1 MKAMAVRA
9 LLLGLLLTSTTPC
22 LAAPSKKTQSAPKNS
37 EAPPK
42 EIVIDAIV
50 ASVDDKPI
58 TLSDLNSR
66 LSPRKLSMAEA
77 GKDAE
82 ALKVLDQIIL
92 EKLMEEEARTKRLNV
107 ADSDVDDYIREVA
120 QRNGLSMSDFESA
133 LAKEGRSM
141 TAYKQQIKLD
151 IIKAKLT
158 SSLVRGGVSTTD
170 AEVDEYIASHPEL
183 KNAGKNL
190 KLHHIVISK
199 EGRSPEDVRVKLA
212 QTQASLDGGES
223 FAQVA
228 QRVSDT
234 ANSPDGS
241 FLGIIPLSDLS
252 PGIAEAVSP
261 LRAGQHSSP
270 METPNDIQ
278 IFFVEERLGAEA
290 EAPEV
295 DEEKLRDE
303 VRQILQKQKT
313 KDRLAAYFNNDLY
326 KNHAVDKRL

>member
-1 MKAMAVRA
+1 MKVSAARA
-9 LLLGLLLTSTTPC
+9 LFLGLLLTSTTPC
-22 LAAPSKKTQSAPKNS
+22 LAAPSKKADGPKKTASAS
-37 EAPPK
+37 S

-66 LSPRKLSMAEA
+66 LSPRKLSMTEA

-92 EKLMEEEARTKRLNV
+92 EKLMEEEAKAKRLNV
-107 ADSDVDDYIREVA
+107 SDSDVDDYIREVA
-120 QRNGLSMSDFESA
+120 QRNGLTMTDFEAA

-141 TAYKQQIKLD
+141 AAYKQQVKLD
-151 IIKAKLT
+151 ILKAKLT

-212 QTQASLDGGES
+212 QAQAALDGGES
-223 FAQVA
+223 FLQVA
-228 QRVSDT
+228 QRLSDT
-234 ANSPDGS
+234 AGSPDGS
-241 FLGIIPLSDLS
+241 FLGVIPLSDLS

-313 KDRLAAYFNNDLY
+313 KERLAAYFSNELY